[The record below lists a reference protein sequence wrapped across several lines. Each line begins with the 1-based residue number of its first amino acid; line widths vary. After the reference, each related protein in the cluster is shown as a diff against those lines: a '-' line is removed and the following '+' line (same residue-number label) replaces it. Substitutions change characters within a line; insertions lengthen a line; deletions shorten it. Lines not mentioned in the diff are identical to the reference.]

1 MRRTNSNIDK
11 NYISKIIKDARLKTN
26 LTQSEL
32 AEKAGIDYKHL
43 SKIETGVYTP
53 SLETFLNLV
62 SLLDL
67 TLEDFGIHRESVN
80 CESKEFL
87 QNTIDKS
94 SKQQLDAYAELIK
107 VAKNFMKI

>member
-1 MRRTNSNIDK
+1 MRRINSNIDK
-11 NYISKIIKDARLKTN
+11 NYISKIIRNARLKAN

-67 TLEDFGIHRESVN
+67 TLEDFGINRETTN
-80 CESKEFL
+80 CESKVFL
-87 QNTIDKS
+87 QNTIDKA

-107 VAKNFMKI
+107 IAKHMMKI